1 MRGALR
7 SATPADSH
15 ARSGRIAGSP
25 RQRVATAVALARP
38 IRSHPTGHPGCASSS
53 SKTTSDIAAN
63 LGDYLED
70 RGHTVDFAADG
81 VTGLH
86 LAVVHDFDA
95 IVLDLNL
102 PGMDGLEVCRKLRNE
117 ARKQTPVLMLTARDR
132 LDNKLAGFDSGADDY
147 LIKPFALQEVEV
159 RLNAL
164 ARRGRGVQTRVLE
177 VGDLEYNLD
186 TLEVRRE
193 GKLLQLNPTALK
205 ILQAL
210 MEASPAV
217 VTRQELETRVWG
229 EELPDSD
236 SLRVHIHGLRA
247 VVDKPFAD
255 AADPDPPRHRLPHRR
270 ARCQQLTARAGA
282 QADALSAAA
291 AQPHHPVVPAARLR
305 PDGAVRLSVDQLARN
320 QRREQAGRRRD
331 EPQHRRC
338 TRSSIARD
346 PQNPEPAGRPD
357 ARVRVSRPTSSRR
370 CAPNQPDWYELPDGI
385 HGISGTDDR
394 RQPFSYKLAVRKTP
408 RRGSSSPTT

>member
-1 MRGALR
+1 MRILVIE
-7 SATPADSH
+7 DN
-15 ARSGRIAGSP
+15 
-25 RQRVATAVALARP
+25 
-38 IRSHPTGHPGCASSS
+38 
-53 SKTTSDIAAN
+53 SDIAAN

-102 PGMDGLEVCRKLRNE
+102 PGMDGIEVCRKLRND
-117 ARKQTPVLMLTARDR
+117 ARKQTPVLMLTARDS

-164 ARRGRGVQTRVLE
+164 SRRGKGGHTRVLE
-177 VGDLEYNLD
+177 TGDLEYNLD
-186 TLEVRRE
+186 TLEVRRQ

-247 VVDKPFAD
+247 VVDKPFD
-255 AADPDPPRHRLPHRR
+255 SPYIQTRHGIGYRIAA
-270 ARCQQLTARAGA
+270 
-282 QADALSAAA
+282 
-291 AQPHHPVVPAARLR
+291 
-305 PDGAVRLSVDQLARN
+305 
-320 QRREQAGRRRD
+320 
-331 EPQHRRC
+331 
-338 TRSSIARD
+338 
-346 PQNPEPAGRPD
+346 PD
-357 ARVRVSRPTSSRR
+357 ASS
-370 CAPNQPDWYELPDGI
+370 
-385 HGISGTDDR
+385 
-394 RQPFSYKLAVRKTP
+394 
-408 RRGSSSPTT
+408 